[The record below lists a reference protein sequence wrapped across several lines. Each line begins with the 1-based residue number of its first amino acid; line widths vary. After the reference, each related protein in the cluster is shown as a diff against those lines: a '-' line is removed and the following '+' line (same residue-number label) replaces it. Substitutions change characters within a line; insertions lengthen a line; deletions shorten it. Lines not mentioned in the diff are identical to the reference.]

1 MRREPLSRGVAFLK
15 GHPRTPYGHL
25 CRILQTDFG
34 EFSFRNCLENSRRPF
49 NRASLAAGSG
59 RSVPLRPHLDAFATT
74 ILEPTR
80 FSKQFLHALRSI
92 EAGLYPALRCITLS
106 PPHKA

>member
-49 NRASLAAGSG
+49 NRASLAAASG
-59 RSVPLRPHLDAFATT
+59 RSVPLRPHLAAFGTT

-80 FSKQFLHALRSI
+80 FFKQFLVALGRI
-92 EAGLYPALRCITLS
+92 EATLLDWAHAT
-106 PPHKA
+106 PLDPIF